1 MSYHQFRT
9 TCSIIKKQQCN
20 RYVSGVYAHTKRN
33 SDLKKLWLTTSLLL
47 LMCGTLS
54 VAQGYDRS
62 KYPYSRAD
70 FGCRSPLNKVVDV
83 NTGAEILCKF
93 ADLDHR
99 VPLKQA
105 HTAKLSDEKIKQL
118 AIDKNNVV
126 WTRSDINRAKGPLS
140 SAGFEKVLL
149 DKGKLDGRRF
159 NRHLRG
165 TIATKQ
171 KYKIPLDAR
180 EKQFAYKLKGI
191 PPTRRV
197 VRRIPAKTFNEAIE
211 LVSKR
216 YGAKVARK
224 VAVRGGA
231 TFVPG
236 PGWVVAGGLLSF
248 DLGWYLFT
256 GECDVCDATNY
267 LMTLTQDKTETQN
280 IPNTIPTITHE
291 EEYRVLPTSFA
302 EVQMELDHVRALV
315 QADPWK
321 LQSDTRAHIKYM
333 ELLEA
338 ELTKF
343 KYS

>member
-1 MSYHQFRT
+1 MKFFILAILLYIQAT
-9 TCSIIKKQQCN
+9 AA
-20 RYVSGVYAHTKRN
+20 VS
-33 SDLKKLWLTTSLLL
+33 
-47 LMCGTLS
+47 
-54 VAQGYDRS
+54 QGYDRS

-83 NTGAEILCKF
+83 NTGAVILCKF

-105 HTAKLSDEKIKQL
+105 HAAKLSDEKIKQL

-126 WTRSDINRAKGPLS
+126 WTLSDINRAKGPLS

-149 DKGKLDGRRF
+149 DRGKLDGRRF

-171 KYKIPLDAR
+171 KYKISLDAR

-211 LVSKR
+211 LVGKR
-216 YGAKVARK
+216 YGTNVATK
-224 VAVRGGA
+224 LAVRGGS
-231 TFVPG
+231 TMVPG
-236 PGWVVAGGLLSF
+236 PGWVVAGGLLAF
-248 DLGWYLFT
+248 DVGSYLAT
-256 GECDVCDATNY
+256 GKCDVCEATNY

-280 IPNTIPTITHE
+280 IPNAVPEITHE

-321 LQSDTRAHIKYM
+321 LQSDTRAHIKYL

-338 ELTKF
+338 EMTKL

>member
-1 MSYHQFRT
+1 MHL
-9 TCSIIKKQQCN
+9 
-20 RYVSGVYAHTKRN
+20 V
-33 SDLKKLWLTTSLLL
+33 
-47 LMCGTLS
+47 TLS
-54 VAQGYDRS
+54 IVLSMCATLSFGQGYDRS

-70 FGCRSPLNKVVDV
+70 FGCKSPLDKVVDV
-83 NTGAEILCKF
+83 NNGAEILCKF

-105 HTAKLSDEKIKQL
+105 YDAKLDDEKIREL
-118 AIDKNNVV
+118 AKDKNNVV

-140 SAGFEKVLL
+140 SVDFEKVLL
-149 DKGKLDGRRF
+149 RKGELDGRRF

-171 KYKIPLDAR
+171 KYNMPLDAR
-180 EKQFAYKLKGI
+180 EIQFAYRLKGI
-191 PPTRRV
+191 PPTRRIV
-197 VRRIPAKTFNEAIE
+197 KRIPAKTFNEAIE
-211 LVSKR
+211 QVGKR

-231 TFVPG
+231 TFIPG
-236 PGWVVAGGLLSF
+236 PGWVITGGLLSF
-248 DLGWYLFT
+248 DLGWYYFT
-256 GECDVCDATNY
+256 GECDVCEATNY
-267 LMTLTQDKTETQN
+267 LMSLTQDQTEIQN
-280 IPNTIPTITHE
+280 VPNAIPTITHE

-315 QADPWK
+315 QEDPWK

-338 ELTKF
+338 ELTKL
-343 KYS
+343 KYSELM

>member
-1 MSYHQFRT
+1 M
-9 TCSIIKKQQCN
+9 K
-20 RYVSGVYAHTKRN
+20 VSSVSFNKYI
-33 SDLKKLWLTTSLLL
+33 SSEPSLK
-47 LMCGTLS
+47 MHVITLS
-54 VAQGYDRS
+54 IVLSMCATLSFGQGYDRS

-70 FGCRSPLNKVVDV
+70 FGCKSPLDKVVDV

-99 VPLKQA
+99 VPLIQA
-105 HTAKLSDEKIKQL
+105 HAAKLSDEKIKQL

-191 PPTRRV
+191 PPTSRV

-211 LVSKR
+211 LVGKR
-216 YGAKVARK
+216 YGTKVATK
-224 VAVRGGA
+224 LAVRGGS
-231 TFVPG
+231 TMVPG
-236 PGWVVAGGLLSF
+236 PGWVVAGGLLAF
-248 DLGWYLFT
+248 DVGSYLAT
-256 GECDVCDATNY
+256 GKCDVCEATNY
-267 LMTLTQDKTETQN
+267 LMTLTKDKTETQN
-280 IPNTIPTITHE
+280 IPNAVPEITHE
-291 EEYRVLPTSFA
+291 KEYRVLPTSFA

-338 ELTKF
+338 ELTKL